1 MFFII
6 YLLIILTLFF
16 SMHDDFHVFLIDL
29 LTKPN
34 EKSGNLYE
42 QYIVLLLKY
51 KKSSRGVNQ
60 KRQYFRGL
68 WLHESFY

>member
-51 KKSSRGVNQ
+51 N
-60 KRQYFRGL
+60 
-68 WLHESFY
+68 